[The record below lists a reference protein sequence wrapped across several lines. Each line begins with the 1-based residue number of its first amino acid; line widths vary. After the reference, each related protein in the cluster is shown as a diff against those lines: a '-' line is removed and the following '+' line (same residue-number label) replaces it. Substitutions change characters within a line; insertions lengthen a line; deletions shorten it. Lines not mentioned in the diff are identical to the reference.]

1 MIRMCCG
8 SPEVD
13 GQRSVWTLCAAFGL
27 AMAAC
32 STGHHA
38 GAFVPEGR
46 NGHTFAVD
54 VPFASV
60 RSISVT
66 ASGNATARGS
76 TCAAVA
82 L

>member
-1 MIRMCCG
+1 MVVREAGWSRILVE
-8 SPEVD
+8 SDDPPID
-13 GQRSVWTLCAAFGL
+13 GRRD
-27 AMAAC
+27 
-32 STGHHA
+32 
-38 GAFVPEGR
+38 GAFVPDGQ

-76 TCAAVA
+76 ACAAIA